1 MYLNGKYLV
10 FYLDFQRTF
19 TIFAKITK
27 NILNNSMKRSK
38 YIISVL
44 LMPVAILASVNCMA
58 QTRQANTVACPLDST
73 AKAVYKGETSMAY
86 TLFEQV
92 DKLHNA
98 NENVV
103 ISPLCLAD
111 ALTIL
116 ANGANGITSDQIMNT
131 LGTIDLNTE
140 KVSEVYGKFNDYLAG
155 YKREV
160 GIKTANSVWIDDQFK
175 ARNEYMTKN
184 RNDFK
189 AEMHNQKLALDMTK
203 NAMNLWCDKNSNGT
217 FKNILSQPLSSEA
230 KIALFNTICFN
241 GTWNNVFDDDITRP
255 MEFTN
260 ADGSKSKVMMMQQEE
275 RYQVYEGDKMDLL
288 RIPYLKG
295 CFYMEIYLPHK
306 GEKLDDCMRNFSKK
320 QDNKMRKLTSEQ
332 KVALDMPRMDL
343 KCTNDFCEP
352 LKAMEMTDAFS
363 AEADFSGIADK
374 SPSVSDIRQL
384 ISLKINE
391 KGTEATSF
399 TRKEYQKGDFTVKP
413 FFFTINRP
421 FFFTI
426 RERQSNTILFMG
438 KIRKL

>member
-1 MYLNGKYLV
+1 
-10 FYLDFQRTF
+10 
-19 TIFAKITK
+19 
-27 NILNNSMKRSK
+27 
-38 YIISVL
+38 
-44 LMPVAILASVNCMA
+44 MPVAILASVNCMA

-86 TLFEQV
+86 SLFEKV
-92 DKLHNA
+92 DNQHDA

-111 ALTIL
+111 ALAIL
-116 ANGANGITSDQIMNT
+116 GNGAKGITSDQIMNV
-131 LGTIDLNTE
+131 LGTEELSAG
-140 KVSEVYGKFNDYLAG
+140 KVSEVYGKLNDYLAG

-160 GIKTANSVWIDDQFK
+160 GIKIANSVWINDQFK
-175 ARNEYMTKN
+175 TKPEYSNKN

-189 AEMHNQKLALDMTK
+189 AEMHNQRLALDMTK

-217 FKNILSQPLSSEA
+217 FRNILSQPLSSEA

-306 GEKLDDCMRNFSKK
+306 GGS
-320 QDNKMRKLTSEQ
+320 LTT
-332 KVALDMPRMDL
+332 A
-343 KCTNDFCEP
+343 
-352 LKAMEMTDAFS
+352 
-363 AEADFSGIADK
+363 
-374 SPSVSDIRQL
+374 
-384 ISLKINE
+384 
-391 KGTEATSF
+391 
-399 TRKEYQKGDFTVKP
+399 
-413 FFFTINRP
+413 
-421 FFFTI
+421 
-426 RERQSNTILFMG
+426 
-438 KIRKL
+438 

>member
-1 MYLNGKYLV
+1 
-10 FYLDFQRTF
+10 
-19 TIFAKITK
+19 
-27 NILNNSMKRSK
+27 MKRSK

-73 AKAVYKGETSMAY
+73 AKAIYKGETSMAY
-86 TLFEQV
+86 PLFEQV

-116 ANGANGITSDQIMNT
+116 ANGAKGITSDQIMNI
-131 LGTIDLNTE
+131 LGTIDLSTE
-140 KVSEVYGKFNDYLAG
+140 KVSEVYGKLNDYISG

-160 GIKTANSVWIDDQFK
+160 GIKTANSVWINDQFK
-175 ARNEYMTKN
+175 AKNEYLNKN
-184 RNDFK
+184 RTDFK

-203 NAMNLWCDKNSNGT
+203 NAINLWCDKNSNGT

-241 GTWNNVFDDDITRP
+241 GTWNSVFDEDLTRP

-260 ADGSKSKVMMMQQEE
+260 ADGTKSKVMMMQQEE
-275 RYQVYEGDKMDLL
+275 HYQVYEGEKMDML

-295 CFYMEIYLPHK
+295 YFYMEIYLPHK
-306 GEKLDDCMRNFSKK
+306 GENLDNCLRNFNKK
-320 QDNKMRKLTSEQ
+320 QDNKMRKNTSDQ
-332 KVALDMPRMDL
+332 KVAFDIPRMDL
-343 KCTNDFCEP
+343 KCITDFSEP

-363 AEADFSGIADK
+363 AEADFPDIADK
-374 SPSVSDIRQL
+374 SPSVSEIKQL
-384 ISLKINE
+384 VNLKINE
-391 KGTEATSF
+391 KGTEAASF
-399 TRKEYQKGDFTVKP
+399 KRKEYQKGDFIVKP

-426 RERQSNTILFMG
+426 RERQSGVILFMG
-438 KIRKL
+438 KVRKL

>member
-1 MYLNGKYLV
+1 
-10 FYLDFQRTF
+10 
-19 TIFAKITK
+19 
-27 NILNNSMKRSK
+27 
-38 YIISVL
+38 
-44 LMPVAILASVNCMA
+44 
-58 QTRQANTVACPLDST
+58 
-73 AKAVYKGETSMAY
+73 MAY
-86 TLFEQV
+86 SLFEKV
-92 DKLHNA
+92 DNQHDA

-111 ALTIL
+111 ALAIL
-116 ANGANGITSDQIMNT
+116 GNGAKGITSDQIMNV
-131 LGTIDLNTE
+131 LGTEELSAG
-140 KVSEVYGKFNDYLAG
+140 KVSEVYGKLNDYLAG

-160 GIKTANSVWIDDQFK
+160 GIKIANSVWINDQFK
-175 ARNEYMTKN
+175 TKPEYSNKN

-189 AEMHNQKLALDMTK
+189 AEMHNQRLALDMTK

-217 FKNILSQPLSSEA
+217 FRNILSQPLSSEA

-374 SPSVSDIRQL
+374 SPSVSEMKQL

-399 TRKEYQKGDFTVKP
+399 IRKEYQKGDFTVKP

-426 RERQSNTILFMG
+426 RERNSGVILFMG

>member
-1 MYLNGKYLV
+1 
-10 FYLDFQRTF
+10 
-19 TIFAKITK
+19 
-27 NILNNSMKRSK
+27 MKGSK

-86 TLFEQV
+86 SLFEKV
-92 DKLHNA
+92 DNQHDA

-111 ALTIL
+111 ALAIL
-116 ANGANGITSDQIMNT
+116 GNGAKGITSDQIMNV
-131 LGTIDLNTE
+131 LGTEDLSAG
-140 KVSEVYGKFNDYLAG
+140 KVSEVYGKLNDYLAG

-160 GIKTANSVWIDDQFK
+160 GIKIANSVWINDQFK
-175 ARNEYMTKN
+175 TKPEYSNKN

-189 AEMHNQKLALDMTK
+189 AEMHNQRLALDMTK

-217 FKNILSQPLSSEA
+217 FRNILSQPLSSEA

-241 GTWNNVFDDDITRP
+241 GTWNNVFDDDVTRP

-374 SPSVSDIRQL
+374 SPSVSEMKQL

-426 RERQSNTILFMG
+426 RERQSGVILFMG
-438 KIRKL
+438 KVRKL

>member
-1 MYLNGKYLV
+1 
-10 FYLDFQRTF
+10 
-19 TIFAKITK
+19 
-27 NILNNSMKRSK
+27 MKRSK

-44 LMPVAILASVNCMA
+44 LMPVAFLASVNCMA
-58 QTRQANTVACPLDST
+58 QTRQANTIACPLDST

-116 ANGANGITSDQIMNT
+116 ANGAKGITSDQIMNV
-131 LGTIDLNTE
+131 LGTEELSAG
-140 KVSEVYGKFNDYLAG
+140 KVSEVYGKLNDYLAG

-160 GIKTANSVWIDDQFK
+160 GIKTANAVWINDQFK
-175 ARNEYMTKN
+175 TKPEYSNKN
-184 RNDFK
+184 RNFFK
-189 AEMHNQKLALDMTK
+189 AEMHNQELALDMTK
-203 NAMNLWCDKNSNGT
+203 NAINLWCDKNSNGT

-241 GTWNNVFDDDITRP
+241 GTWNTVFEEDVTRP
-255 MEFTN
+255 QEFTN

-275 RYQVYEGDKMDLL
+275 HYQVYEGDKMDLL
-288 RIPYLKG
+288 RIPFLKG
-295 CFYMEIYLPHK
+295 YFYMEIYLPHK
-306 GEKLDDCMRNFSKK
+306 GENLDDCMRNFSKK
-320 QDNKMRKLTSEQ
+320 QDTQMRKRTSDQ

-343 KCTNDFCEP
+343 KCVNEFSEP

-363 AEADFSGIADK
+363 SEADFSGIADN
-374 SPSVSDIRQL
+374 SPSVSDIRQ
-384 ISLKINE
+384 IINLKFCE
-391 KGTEATSF
+391 KGTEAASS
-399 TRKEYQKGDFTVKP
+399 TRKEYQQGDFTAKP
-413 FFFTINRP
+413 LFFTINRP

-426 RERQSNTILFMG
+426 REHKSGIILFMG
-438 KIRKL
+438 KVRKL